1 MTDGIKPKLRTFD
14 LTMIVVGLVIGM
26 GIFRTPPEVAA
37 KSGSSVIFFLAWIL
51 GAVISMIGA
60 LTFSEIGSRY
70 HGAGGFYKIFSY
82 CYHPAFAFMVNW
94 ITVISNAAST
104 AGVAIMGAEYIAPI
118 LLPEMQ
124 NSDAVKIVTITAVV
138 ILYIINMMGIKVS
151 VKLLNI
157 LMIIKL
163 CMILILIAAMFLVKG
178 HNTELPPDLSHSS
191 TEWWK
196 AFALCFV
203 PVFFTYGGYQQT
215 MNFGGDIPNATRT
228 LPRSIFY
235 GIIIVLCVY
244 LLVNISYVKVLGF
257 GQLQNTTTLAADISG
272 LMFGNIAAKLVS
284 VIMFFSVMAYVNVSI
299 LSNPRV
305 YYAMAEDK
313 VLPGIL
319 SRVNKKTQVQE
330 WAVSLFCIFIILT
343 LFFISSF
350 QRILEYVMFFDSI
363 SLVTG
368 AAAIF
373 ILRKR
378 AARKGEKEGVFK
390 MKGYPYLPALY
401 ILVYMAVNVSVM
413 FANPHAALWGFILFI
428 SGLPLFYIIRKMLSE
443 S

>member
-1 MTDGIKPKLRTFD
+1 
-14 LTMIVVGLVIGM
+14 
-26 GIFRTPPEVAA
+26 
-37 KSGSSVIFFLAWIL
+37 
-51 GAVISMIGA
+51 
-60 LTFSEIGSRY
+60 
-70 HGAGGFYKIFSY
+70 
-82 CYHPAFAFMVNW
+82 
-94 ITVISNAAST
+94 
-104 AGVAIMGAEYIAPI
+104 
-118 LLPEMQ
+118 
-124 NSDAVKIVTITAVV
+124 
-138 ILYIINMMGIKVS
+138 
-151 VKLLNI
+151 
-157 LMIIKL
+157 
-163 CMILILIAAMFLVKG
+163 
-178 HNTELPPDLSHSS
+178 
-191 TEWWK
+191 
-196 AFALCFV
+196 
-203 PVFFTYGGYQQT
+203 
-215 MNFGGDIPNATRT
+215 
-228 LPRSIFY
+228 
-235 GIIIVLCVY
+235 Y